1 MFLGVLLLK
10 EYLLSKDI
18 FDYRNYVI
26 TESCIVLVNTNT
38 RNIMTVLEKIQNQK
52 IQNLVTIL
60 QALKKMDEAKVKML
74 FVFENERFLGILTIG
89 DIQRAIIRNIPL
101 SSSISEII
109 DTNKVYASTK
119 EAKNII
125 CNKMRN
131 MRAECMPV
139 LDDNGNLVDVFFW
152 KDFFDEKE
160 HINISTINL
169 PVVVMAGGK
178 GSRLAPLTNVYP
190 KPLIPIGE
198 KTIVETI
205 MDKFVA
211 HNCHDFYMSVNY
223 KADTIKN
230 YFDFINNPEYNIHY
244 FQEEKPLGTAGSLRL
259 LKDKINSTFFV
270 SNCDILIEEDY
281 SEILNYHRNNHN
293 ELTVVAAV
301 KTISIPYGTITT
313 GENGIL
319 ESIEEK
325 PTLSFKIN
333 TGLYILEPS
342 LIDEIPD
349 EFYHITHLM
358 DKLKS
363 EGRRVGVYPISQNDW
378 KDMGEWNE
386 YLKMI
391 KVL

>member
-1 MFLGVLLLK
+1 MNFIK
-10 EYLLSKDI
+10 KNNREIS
-18 FDYRNYVI
+18 I
-26 TESCIVLVNTNT
+26 TSSI
-38 RNIMTVLEKIQNQK
+38 I
-52 IQNLVTIL
+52 
-60 QALKKMDEAKVKML
+60 QALKQMDTEKVKSL
-74 FVFENERFLGILTIG
+74 FVFNEDKFEGLITIG
-89 DIQRAIIRNIPL
+89 DIQRAILKGIDL
-101 SSSISEII
+101 SSSISSILDKKKI
-109 DTNKVYASTK
+109 YAFADESVESIK
-119 EAKNII
+119 
-125 CNKMRN
+125 NKMSRL
-131 MRAECMPV
+131 RAECMPV
-139 LDDNGNLVDVFFW
+139 LDKDGNLVDVYYW
-152 KDFFDEKE
+152 KDLFGTSNNKTLQD
-160 HINISTINL
+160 INL
-169 PVVVMAGGK
+169 PVVIMAGGK

-205 MDKFVA
+205 MDKFVD
-211 HNCHDFYMSVNY
+211 HGCHDFYMSVNY

-230 YFDFINNPEYNIHY
+230 YFDFINNPDYNIHY
-244 FQEEKPLGTAGSLRL
+244 FQENKPLGTAGSLRL
-259 LKDKINSTFFV
+259 LKDKINTTFFV

-281 SEILNYHRNNHN
+281 SEILDYHKNNNN

-301 KTISIPYGTITT
+301 KTFSIPYGTIIT

-358 DKLKS
+358 EKLKS

>member
-1 MFLGVLLLK
+1 MT
-10 EYLLSKDI
+10 YSK
-18 FDYRNYVI
+18 R
-26 TESCIVLVNTNT
+26 
-38 RNIMTVLEKIQNQK
+38 IQNK
-52 IQNLVTIL
+52 IISAEMSIVKTMKL
-60 QALKKMDEAKVKML
+60 MDETFTKIML
-74 FVFENERFLGILTIG
+74 VFDENKFIGIITNG
-89 DIQRAIIRNIPL
+89 DLQRAIIANIPL
-101 SSSISEII
+101 NTHIREII
-109 DTNKVYASTK
+109 NNEGKIYAHINDDCETIR
-119 EAKNII
+119 EWMIAK
-125 CNKMRN
+125 
-131 MRAECMPV
+131 RAELMPIV
-139 LDDNGNLVDVFFW
+139 DENNNLVDVIFW
-152 KDFFDEKE
+152 DDILEGTSQKTLFTS
-160 HINISTINL
+160 INI
-169 PVVVMAGGK
+169 PVVIMAGGK
-178 GSRLAPLTNVYP
+178 GTRLAPLTNVYP

-301 KTISIPYGTITT
+301 KTFSIPYGTITT
-313 GENGIL
+313 GKNGIL